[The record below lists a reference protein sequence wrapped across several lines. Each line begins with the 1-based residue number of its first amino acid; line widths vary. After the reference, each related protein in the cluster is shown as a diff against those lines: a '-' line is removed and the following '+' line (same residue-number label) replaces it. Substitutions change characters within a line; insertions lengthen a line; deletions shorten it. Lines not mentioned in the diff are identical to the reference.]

1 MDWYRTPGWTLA
13 EQEHFER
20 KLARARKENR
30 ADYLRIKGLSL
41 EDAGVA
47 DAARTLFVRAA
58 VEAGKDCFTQSSALE
73 HLADSVA
80 DYDPA
85 GSERLLR
92 QLIEVNPTLNGT
104 SHMAEVHLAE
114 LLIRRG
120 TPDALS
126 EAREHLDSWD
136 ARGAGDFS
144 VQLFEA
150 AVARVRWN
158 EATGDTTAASEWAA
172 HALELAAVESPFK
185 NAPGLAIQDL
195 NDEPATWLTDLAGDS
210 RGPIVTAP

>member
-20 KLARARKENR
+20 KLARAKKENR
-30 ADYLRIKGLSL
+30 AEYLRIKGLSL
-41 EDAGVA
+41 EDAGVT
-47 DAARTLFVRAA
+47 DAARTLFVRSC
-58 VEAGKDCFTQSSALE
+58 VEAGKNYFTQSSALE

-80 DYDPA
+80 EDDPMEA
-85 GSERLLR
+85 ERLLR
-92 QLIEVNPTLNGT
+92 RFIEVNPTLNGT
-104 SHMAEVHLAE
+104 THMAEVHLAG

-120 TPDALS
+120 TPEALS

-150 AVARVRWN
+150 AVARARWN
-158 EATGDTTAASEWAA
+158 EATGDATAAAEWAA
-172 HALELAAVESPFK
+172 HALELAAVESPLK
-185 NAPGLAIQDL
+185 NVPGLAVQELD
-195 NDEPATWLTDLAGDS
+195 DELGTWLTDLAGGS
-210 RGPIVTAP
+210 VTVL

>member
-20 KLARARKENR
+20 KLARAKKENR
-30 ADYLRIKGLSL
+30 AEYLRIKGLSL
-41 EDAGVA
+41 EDAGVT
-47 DAARTLFVRAA
+47 DAARTLFVRSC
-58 VEAGKDCFTQSSALE
+58 VEAGKNYFTQSSALE

-80 DYDPA
+80 EDDPMEA
-85 GSERLLR
+85 ERLLR
-92 QLIEVNPTLNGT
+92 RLIEVNPTLNGT
-104 SHMAEVHLAE
+104 THMTEVHLAG

-120 TPDALS
+120 TPEALS

-150 AVARVRWN
+150 AVARARWN
-158 EATGDTTAASEWAA
+158 EATGDATAAAEWAA
-172 HALELAAVESPFK
+172 HALELAAVESPLK
-185 NAPGLAIQDL
+185 NVPGLAVQELD
-195 NDEPATWLTDLAGDS
+195 DELGTWLTDLAGGS
-210 RGPIVTAP
+210 VTAL

>member
-30 ADYLRIKGLSL
+30 AEYLRIKGLSL
-41 EDAGVA
+41 EDAGVT

-58 VEAGKDCFTQSSALE
+58 VEAGKNYFTQSSALE

-80 DYDPA
+80 DDDPA
-85 GSERLLR
+85 ESERLLR
-92 QLIEVNPTLNGT
+92 RLIEVNPTLNGT
-104 SHMAEVHLAE
+104 THLAEVHLAE

-120 TPDALS
+120 TREALS

-144 VQLFEA
+144 GQLFEA
-150 AVARVRWN
+150 AVARARWN
-158 EATGDTTAASEWAA
+158 EATGDATAAAEWAA
-172 HALELAAVESPFK
+172 HALELAEVESPLK
-185 NAPGLAIQDL
+185 NAPGLAVQDL
-195 NDEPATWLTDLAGDS
+195 DDELATWLIDLAGGS
-210 RGPIVTAP
+210 VTAL